1 MNPKEELKQ
10 IFADRTPVDI
20 AIEISGYTGHRTT
33 LIDEL
38 TEAEASGLLAVYNPS
53 VDLEKEHTLLQQ
65 VLIKKEWRSKIL
77 AKAEKIKIKK
87 PNSFFEF
94 NDWMQLKSKFKK
106 HLNSHSIQELKEL
119 HQQLCAFESNNSKSA
134 KKPFTK
140 SWWDKGTEKINLN

>member
-10 IFADRTPVDI
+10 IFANRTPVDV

-38 TEAEASGLLAVYNPS
+38 TELEASSLLAVHNPS
-53 VDLEKEHTLLQQ
+53 VNLEREHNALQE

-77 AKAEKIKIKK
+77 AKAENLKIKK

-94 NDWMQLKSKFKK
+94 NEWMHQKSKFKK
-106 HLNSHSIQELKEL
+106 HLNAHSIKELKEL
-119 HQQLCAFESNNSKSA
+119 HQQLCAFGSNNAKSA
-134 KKPFTK
+134 KNAFTK
-140 SWWDKGTEKINLN
+140 SWWNESSKKINLN